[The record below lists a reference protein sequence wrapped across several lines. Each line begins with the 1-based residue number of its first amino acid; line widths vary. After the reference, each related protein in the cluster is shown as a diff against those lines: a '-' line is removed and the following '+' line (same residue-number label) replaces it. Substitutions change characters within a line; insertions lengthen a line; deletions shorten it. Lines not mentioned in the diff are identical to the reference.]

1 MVIFADGDDQ
11 EIAKSVVQQK
21 SIPSC
26 VVVGRTTPQQET
38 FLRDMQKRNHGSH
51 QTCVITDDWSLR
63 GFELTGSQVHLSL
76 GMSPIMDGEA
86 FSNRLGR
93 HPKSIE
99 GVQLS
104 LVIGTPQEMAKILP
118 LVSAQITV
126 TPFDFMSQSSQ
137 LKEFYNNVVFT
148 KNQTK
153 TVSARD
159 LGERLVSLKTSPAS
173 TEPTGSKTPRSDSG
187 LKNPKKHQ
195 TVRVEKD
202 FTLKVPSPPL
212 KRTSVAG
219 NDPTNMNLPPFVG
232 VKASS
237 QREPVEEWE
246 GLCPLTEA
254 ALLGSMTPLTG
265 EDEDFF
271 VWKEQLYTA
280 FADFMI
286 KPGNNYDGKGWEV
299 ENLVVQA
306 KLKQGSRAYRI
317 LKPHIDQGVTNKV
330 NLLGL
335 LQNGLVSS
343 PMESNGLGT
352 TPNSARNTPI
362 GGLSDVAMKKFNI
375 DDLVGQIISEVNEG
389 QLVPSPREHDQLF
402 MHGSVTIQ
410 KLPDGQ
416 KVITPAPKGLNRL
429 LDSEEWKP
437 PFRYTRRA
445 FVEQWRYEV
454 AEAFSQ
460 IPDSSETTSCTWSQ
474 WATSR
479 RSNLLFIA
487 SSEDLFRQEETR
499 SDRADS
505 SND

>member
-1 MVIFADGDDQ
+1 LF
-11 EIAKSVVQQK
+11 
-21 SIPSC
+21 
-26 VVVGRTTPQQET
+26 
-38 FLRDMQKRNHGSH
+38 
-51 QTCVITDDWSLR
+51 
-63 GFELTGSQVHLSL
+63 
-76 GMSPIMDGEA
+76 
-86 FSNRLGR
+86 
-93 HPKSIE
+93 
-99 GVQLS
+99 
-104 LVIGTPQEMAKILP
+104 
-118 LVSAQITV
+118 
-126 TPFDFMSQSSQ
+126 
-137 LKEFYNNVVFT
+137 
-148 KNQTK
+148 
-153 TVSARD
+153 TVS
-159 LGERLVSLKTSPAS
+159 LMPPV
-173 TEPTGSKTPRSDSG
+173 
-187 LKNPKKHQ
+187 
-195 TVRVEKD
+195 VRVQRNS
-202 FTLKVPSPPL
+202 T
-212 KRTSVAG
+212 TSR
-219 NDPTNMNLPPFVG
+219 FR
-232 VKASS
+232 ASYS
-237 QREPVEEWE
+237 I
-246 GLCPLTEA
+246 
-254 ALLGSMTPLTG
+254 
-265 EDEDFF
+265 FF
-271 VWKEQLYTA
+271 A
-280 FADFMI
+280 FL
-286 KPGNNYDGKGWEV
+286 GWEV